1 MGGLGQEPQA
11 TQALKAGAREAAAAW
26 ETLGNAA
33 VPKEPA
39 AQPPAVP
46 KEAAA
51 EPRRTGRKNKVRKW
65 PRIAKKMFLTN
76 HALH

>member
-26 ETLGNAA
+26 ETLGNA
-33 VPKEPA
+33 
-39 AQPPAVP
+39 AVP

>member
-1 MGGLGQEPQA
+1 
-11 TQALKAGAREAAAAW
+11 
-26 ETLGNAA
+26 LGNAA

-51 EPRRTGRKNKVRKW
+51 EPRRTGRKNKVRKMATD
-65 PRIAKKMFLTN
+65 RKKNVFDKPCP
-76 HALH
+76 ALELHFKHFSL